1 MTDPVPSR
9 VALYANN
16 TGEPR
21 RVAYFH
27 WSPDDGVRLE
37 LLDQEWS
44 RVAKQYYERGVEL
57 PAERRMVLPAEGPV
71 FMRALLQPF
80 RMSYYSLRDES
91 R

>member
-21 RVAYFH
+21 RVALFH
-27 WSPDDGVRLE
+27 WSPDAGVRLE
-37 LLDQEWS
+37 LLDPEWS
-44 RVAKQYYERGVEL
+44 RVATQYYERGVEL
-57 PAERRMVLPAEGPV
+57 PSERRMVLPVEGPA